1 MDDEMELMLGVRA
14 LNHVGRPALITSACT
29 TSSSLALPLGSDG
42 LKMTVTSRSSAYD
55 VTICED
61 GIIF

>member
-1 MDDEMELMLGVRA
+1 MDDGMELMLGVRA
-14 LNHVGRPALITSACT
+14 LNHVGRPALLHQPAQPRHLWLT
-29 TSSSLALPLGSDG
+29 TRIRWFKNDGDFAL
-42 LKMTVTSRSSAYD
+42 VAYD